1 MLLILGGL
9 PGVGKTAVAAGL
21 AREIGAV
28 HLRIDSI
35 EQALRNSGVDVSGP
49 EGYAVAYAIAEDN
62 LRLGRTRGV
71 FVSPSLSAAPERT
84 LGGHPR
90 TASTGT

>member
-1 MLLILGGL
+1 MGEA
-9 PGVGKTAVAAGL
+9 AVAAGL

-49 EGYAVAYAIAEDN
+49 EGYEVAYAIAEDN
-62 LRLGRTRGV
+62 LRLGRHRSILKRHGPM
-71 FVSPSLSAAPERT
+71 PSLPPNVFTMSPNT
-84 LGGHPR
+84 CK
-90 TASTGT
+90 

>member
-1 MLLILGGL
+1 M
-9 PGVGKTAVAAGL
+9 
-21 AREIGAV
+21 

-35 EQALRNSGVDVSGP
+35 EQALRNSNVEISGP
-49 EGYAVAYAIAEDN
+49 EGYEVAYAIAEDN

-71 FVSPSLSAAPERT
+71 FVSPSLSTATERT

-90 TASTGT
+90 TASTGA